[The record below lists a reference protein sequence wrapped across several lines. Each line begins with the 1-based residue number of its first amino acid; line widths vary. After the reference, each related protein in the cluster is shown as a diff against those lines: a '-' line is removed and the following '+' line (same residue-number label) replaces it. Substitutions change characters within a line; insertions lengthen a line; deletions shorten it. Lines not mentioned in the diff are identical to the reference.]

1 MPKIGH
7 NSGGIAAEV
16 LSQYVDRIER
26 LNEEK
31 AALQADIKA
40 VFDEAKAT
48 GFDAKALRKLIALR
62 KQDEAERKEERE
74 ILSLYCRA
82 VGMDDIFA

>member
-1 MPKIGH
+1 MPEIGH

-31 AALQADIKA
+31 AALAEDIKG

-48 GFDAKALRKLIALR
+48 GFSVPVMRKIIAMRKKDEVDLR
-62 KQDEAERKEERE
+62 EEQE
-74 ILSLYCRA
+74 LLHLYSA
-82 VGMDDIFA
+82 AIGWSIFD